1 MLLSTTNA
9 DPPSDD
15 TTDPSEV
22 VRIGRYVVLGRQGA
36 GAMGVVY
43 RAYDE
48 ALDRKVA
55 LKLLRAPG
63 ADHSQARARLLR
75 EAKALAQ
82 LSHPNVVQVYDVGE
96 WGGLDFIALEFV
108 QGQTLRTWLSEQ
120 TRSWSEILQVFAQAG
135 RGLAAAHAAGLVH
148 RDFKPENVLIDG
160 QGRVFVADFGLARS
174 ADSPVPEQQPPLA
187 SRSSPSLARLT
198 AMGSLVGTPKY
209 MAPEQFMRVPADARS
224 DQFSFCVALYE
235 ALFGRRPFVGETVD
249 ELRQSVLLGKLLPPP
264 VLTMVPQWLQ
274 DLTMRGLAR
283 DPTRRF
289 PSMDALLAELDRV
302 RGRRLLIAAGVA
314 ALGLGVAAFVFTQ
327 AAPVCQGAED
337 KLAGVWDSTRDR
349 ELHEAFL
356 ATELPF
362 AAQTSSLT
370 RDALDRYASD
380 WKAVHEEA
388 CLAHHRGEQSDMV
401 LDLRMSCLQRR
412 RTELAARVEVLT
424 EGVPSTVTFAV
435 DAVRSLPP
443 VAACSDPAELVDEWQ
458 RIDAP
463 RHPTAPARVQTLR
476 RKLAHI
482 DALERAGQF
491 QRGLALAE
499 EAVRDAQALDDHPV
513 VAEAHL
519 QRGSLLIASNDIM
532 AAENEL
538 WRAIVTATRSDHDDA
553 LAKAMVKEVYVLA
566 HAADSFASA
575 ERMAERAGALLDRIA
590 PRSRLV
596 GELRNNLAVLR
607 FLQGRHDESEA
618 LHHENLQFRRS
629 ILPTHDPEI
638 AMTLNNLGVDLQELR
653 RFSEAGELLRESIDA
668 FSDAVGEQH
677 PHTLQSLANLALVQ
691 FDSGEY
697 EQARESLTDLL
708 DPWTAILG
716 PDNPNTAEQQCV
728 AGLLDIR
735 DGDVAG
741 GLAKLR
747 RAHEL
752 GERRGHSAARYRTR
766 LSYAQALWE
775 HAPDE
780 RARALELAHDAE
792 NDAIVLRD
800 AHLRSVARDWLSA
813 REHGKAEPKPA
824 GPEPQRGP
832 GGP

>member
-9 DPPSDD
+9 DSPSDD
-15 TTDPSEV
+15 TTADPSEV
-22 VRIGRYVVLGRQGA
+22 VRIGRFVVLGRQGA

-120 TRSWSEILQVFAQAG
+120 ARSWSEILQVFAQAG

-148 RDFKPENVLIDG
+148 RDFKPDNVLIDG

-174 ADSPVPEQQPPLA
+174 ADSPLPEQISMA
-187 SRSSPSLARLT
+187 SRSNPALAKLT
-198 AMGSLVGTPKY
+198 AMGSLIGTPKY
-209 MAPEQFMRVPADARS
+209 MAPEQFMRIPADARS

-249 ELRQSVLLGKLLPPP
+249 ELRQSVLLGKVLPPP

-302 RGRRLLIAAGVA
+302 RGRRRMIAGLAGLA
-314 ALGLGVAAFVFTQ
+314 LGVAAFVFTQ
-327 AAPVCQGAED
+327 AAPVCQGADD
-337 KLAGVWDSTRDR
+337 KLAGVWDASRGR
-349 ELHEAFL
+349 ALHEAFL
-356 ATELPF
+356 ATDLPF
-362 AAQTSSLT
+362 AAQTSVLT
-370 RDALDRYASD
+370 RDALDGYAAD
-380 WKAVHEEA
+380 WKAMHEEA

-412 RTELAARVEVLT
+412 RTELAARVDVLA
-424 EGVPSTVTFAV
+424 EAEPSTLTYAV
-435 DAVRSLPP
+435 DAVRSLTP
-443 VAACSDPAELVDEWQ
+443 VAGCGDPIQLLDEWK
-458 RIDAP
+458 RIDAL
-463 RHPTAPARVQTLR
+463 RDPTAPTRVETLR
-476 RKLAHI
+476 LKLAHI
-482 DALERAGQF
+482 DALERAGQIP
-491 QRGLALAE
+491 RGLALAE
-499 EAVRDAQALDDHPV
+499 KAVRDAQALDYQPV
-513 VAEAHL
+513 LAEAHL
-519 QRGSLLIASNDIM
+519 RRGSLLAESGDTL

-538 WRAIVTATRSDHDDA
+538 WRAIVTATRSDHEEV
-553 LAKAMVKEVYVLA
+553 LARAMVKEVYVLA
-566 HAADSFASA
+566 HAADSFESA
-575 ERMAERAGALLDRIA
+575 DRMAERAGALLDRIA

-607 FLQGRHDESEA
+607 FQQGRHAESEA
-618 LHHENLQFRRS
+618 LHQENLQFRRS
-629 ILPTHDPEI
+629 ILPPHDPEI
-638 AMTLNNLGVDLQELR
+638 AMTLCNLGVDLQERR
-653 RFSEAGELLRESIDA
+653 RFSEAGELLRQSIDV

-677 PHTLQSLANLALVQ
+677 PHTLQTLANLALVQ
-691 FDSGEY
+691 FDNGEY
-697 EQARESLTDLL
+697 ERARESLAGSL
-708 DPWTAILG
+708 DAWTTIIG
-716 PDNPNTAEQQCV
+716 HDNPIAAEQQCV

-741 GLAKLR
+741 GLAR
-747 RAHEL
+747 VQRAYEL

-766 LSYAQALWE
+766 LSYAQMLWE

-780 RARALELAHDAE
+780 RPRALVLAHEAEHDAM
-792 NDAIVLRD
+792 VLRD
-800 AHLRSVARDWLSA
+800 DHRRRVAREWLHA
-813 REHGKAEPKPA
+813 REHGAATGPKPA
-824 GPEPQRGP
+824 GL
-832 GGP
+832 

>member
-9 DPPSDD
+9 ESPPDD
-15 TTDPSEV
+15 ATADPSEV

-108 QGQTLRTWLSEQ
+108 QGQTLRQWLSEQ
-120 TRSWSEILQVFAQAG
+120 PRSWPEISQVFAQAG

-174 ADSPVPEQQPPLA
+174 ADSPLPEQISPSA

-249 ELRQSVLLGKLLPPP
+249 ELKQSVLLGRLLPPP
-264 VLTMVPQWLQ
+264 VLSMVPQWLQ

-283 DPTRRF
+283 DPARRF

-302 RGRRLLIAAGVA
+302 RGRRRLIAAGLA
-314 ALGLGVAAFVFTQ
+314 ALALGVAGFVFSQ
-327 AAPVCQGAED
+327 ADPVCQGADD
-337 KLAGVWDSTRDR
+337 KLAGVWDDTRSR
-349 ELHEAFL
+349 ALHEAFL

-362 AAQTSSLT
+362 AIQASSFA
-370 RDALDRYASD
+370 RNALDSYASQ
-380 WKAVHEEA
+380 WKTEHQEA
-388 CLAHHRGEQSDMV
+388 CLAHHQGEQSDSV

-412 RTELAARVEVLT
+412 RTELAARVDVLA
-424 EGVPSTVTFAV
+424 EADDATVIRAV
-435 DAVRSLPP
+435 DSVLSLTP
-443 VAACSDPAELVDEWQ
+443 VASCSDPAQLLDEWK
-458 RIDAP
+458 RIDGL
-463 RHPTAPARVQTLR
+463 RDPTAPTQVETLR
-476 RKLAHI
+476 LKLAHI
-482 DALERAGQF
+482 DALERAGRLQP
-491 QRGLALAE
+491 GLALAE
-499 EAVRDAQALDDHPV
+499 EAVRDAQAIDDRPV
-513 VAEAHL
+513 LAEAL
-519 QRGSLLIASNDIM
+519 LRRGTLLAESGDTR
-532 AAENEL
+532 AAESEL
-538 WRAIVTATRSDHDDA
+538 WRAIVTATRSDHEEV
-553 LAKAMVKEVYVLA
+553 LARAMIKDVYVLA
-566 HAADSFASA
+566 HDADSFATA
-575 ERMAERAGALLDRIA
+575 DRMAEKADALLERIA

-607 FLQGRHDESEA
+607 FRQGRHDESEA
-618 LHHENLQFRRS
+618 LHRENLQFRRAT
-629 ILPTHDPEI
+629 LPAHDPEI
-638 AMTLNNLGVDLQELR
+638 AMTLCNLGVDLQERR
-653 RFSEAGELLRESIDA
+653 RFVEAAALLRESIA
-668 FSDAVGEQH
+668 EFSKALGEQH
-677 PHTLQSLANLALVQ
+677 PNTLQTLANLALVQ
-691 FDSGEY
+691 FDNGEF
-697 EQARESLTDLL
+697 EQARESLAGSLAA
-708 DPWTAILG
+708 WTAITG
-716 PDNPNTAEQQCV
+716 SDNPSTAEHQSV
-728 AGLLDIR
+728 AGLLALR
-735 DGDVAG
+735 DGDVVG
-741 GLAKLR
+741 GLAKLK

-752 GERRGHSAARYRTR
+752 GERIGDSAARYRTR

-775 HAPDE
+775 YAPD
-780 RARALELAHDAE
+780 RRSRALELAHAAE
-792 NDAIVLRD
+792 HDAIVLRD
-800 AHLRSVARDWLSA
+800 AHRRSVARDWLRA
-813 REHGKAEPKPA
+813 REHGGAAEPTHA
-824 GPEPQRGP
+824 EP
-832 GGP
+832 